1 LISTD
6 IYSNAVYPT
15 QEQFTALLESDFT
28 GPVCMVNLLK
38 FNAQA
43 EYEDGRSTDL
53 TGIDAYRL
61 YGEQMWVFVESKGGE
76 FLYFGSC
83 AQLMIGSVDVLWD
96 KVAIVKY
103 LSREEFVAI
112 ATAPEV
118 AGFGIHRAAGLKG
131 QLLIASRQDLGMG

>member
-1 LISTD
+1 MIV
-6 IYSNAVYPT
+6 SNAVYPT
-15 QEQFTALLESDFT
+15 QEQFTALLESDFS

-38 FNAQA
+38 FKDQA

-53 TGIDAYRL
+53 TGMDAYGL
-61 YGEQMWVFVESKGGE
+61 YGEQMQGFVKSKGGE

-83 AQLMIGSVDVLWD
+83 AHLMIGSVDVLWD

-103 LSREEFVAI
+103 PSREEFVAI

-118 AGFGIHRAAGLKG
+118 AGFGIHRAAGLEG
-131 QLLIASRQDLGMG
+131 QLLIASSQDLGTG